1 MTRIISGI
9 AGSRQLTSPA
19 KATRPTSD
27 RIREA
32 IFNRLAA
39 RDLVDNSRVL
49 DLYAGTGALALE
61 AVSRGA
67 IYAAMV
73 ERDGQAAAVC
83 VKNNTM
89 IQKAMEKE
97 GFYDQVT
104 RVVNKSVTSFL
115 ASDALEYD
123 VVFIDPPYQISN
135 EEVAADLVALV
146 PRLSKD
152 AVIMLERSSR
162 SGLVDLPP
170 ELALDE
176 EKNYGDTNV
185 YWIVRAENAEAK
197 PKAKAVKKVKAEAV
211 DAAEPAKPK
220 VKAEPKAKAV
230 KKVKAE
236 TAE

>member
-9 AGSRQLTSPA
+9 AGSRQLVSPA

-32 IFNRLAA
+32 IFNRLQA

-83 VKNNTM
+83 VKNNLM

-97 GFYDQVT
+97 GFFDQVT
-104 RVVNKSVTSFL
+104 KVVNKAVSAHL
-115 ASDALEYD
+115 ATDSLEYD
-123 VVFIDPPYQISN
+123 LVFIDPPYDISN
-135 EEVAADLVALV
+135 EEVTANLVALV
-146 PRLSKD
+146 PRLSAK

-162 SGLVDLPP
+162 TGIP
-170 ELALDE
+170 ELPAELVLDE
-176 EKNYGDTNV
+176 EKSYGDTVV
-185 YWIVRAENAEAK
+185 YWLVRA
-197 PKAKAVKKVKAEAV
+197 
-211 DAAEPAKPK
+211 
-220 VKAEPKAKAV
+220 
-230 KKVKAE
+230 
-236 TAE
+236 